1 MATSLELT
9 LFGSPEVRSN
19 GQLVSGF
26 RTGKAQA
33 LLYYLA
39 VTGRP
44 HSRSTLAGLLWGD
57 QPEAAARAS
66 LSKCLSN
73 LCDLLGGAVLVE
85 RQTAAFNRTCP
96 YQLDTE
102 HFLASISA
110 PPTTETLPRLQSTLA
125 LYRGDFLEGFYVR
138 DAPEFEQWLLT
149 QRAQYRESALSGLH
163 TLAMYAEQQG
173 NLPAAIAHTRRLLV
187 LEPWREEAHRLLM
200 RLLAR
205 SGQRAAALAQFE
217 TCRRVL
223 DEEVAA
229 EPDVETLALI
239 EAIRSGD
246 FDKGT
251 KRQDDQGNRAQVHA
265 VTPTPLPI
273 PPTPLFGRE
282 GDLAALRELISNPQ
296 CKLITITGPGGIGKT
311 RLALAAAADQT
322 GQFQDG
328 AVFVPLAG
336 VSSAQFLPQAIL
348 SVLNVPFRGDL
359 APRQQVRAVLSSE
372 ERLLVLDNYEHLLPD
387 VELLIELLH
396 YAPRVTWL
404 VTSRERLA
412 LQAEY
417 LHELTG
423 LDYPVD
429 SSTTPAAKPSRDPA
443 SFAAVQL
450 FLQRA
455 RQLQPRF
462 APNAEELRAIVR
474 ICSSSEGMPLALELA
489 AAAVRSQSLPD
500 LAEALTQGQLPPVAT
515 MRDRPTRHHSL
526 AAAFE
531 HSWHLL
537 TARERQVF
545 AQLSV
550 FRAGFTQNAGQTVAD
565 ASPELLSG
573 LLDKS
578 LIRQQAEDRF
588 DLHELLRQAGETKL
602 GEAGAIVA
610 VRVRHLQYFLAL
622 AELLEAQLIRSPESP
637 ALDAFERDYEN
648 IRAALQW
655 GLISPD
661 AEPAQ
666 RWQAVWLVAR
676 LGLYWHVRNHWS
688 EGRLWLTH
696 ALRVVENIPSRHLA
710 GDEPMLLRAN
720 LLYRASTLALDC
732 LTQQQMLEESLTL
745 FQQCGDQ
752 QAMVRCLHDLA
763 SNAVELSNYQRAAI
777 CIQESLALARHV
789 NDEGL
794 MVRSLLNLADLM
806 AEEEDFPRSM
816 AYAGEALT
824 LARKMDDPGPLT
836 SALNLLAQA
845 AVGVGDYP
853 QAYRWLEEIFQQ
865 QRQRGPYS
873 QVGPWTFRNLG
884 LVQQML
890 GNYDAAIAAYGES
903 LRLRYKRQQLGG
915 IAWALEGLG
924 ETIAL
929 CGHPVRAAVL
939 WGVADNLRQQDGS
952 TVSRSERQRF
962 DSSVA
967 MVRNQLGEL
976 AFTQAWSE
984 GVGMGLEQAVAYALS
999 TPPNDEY
1006 INLAGVMDLRGVY
1019 WQG

>member
-1 MATSLELT
+1 MLNSLDLT
-9 LFGSPEVRSN
+9 LFGSPEVRRC
-19 GQLVSGF
+19 GQLVIGF

-44 HSRSTLAGLLWGD
+44 YSRSTLAGLLWGD

-73 LCDLLGGAVLVE
+73 LHDLLGDAVLVE
-85 RQTAAFNRTCP
+85 RQTAAFNRAYP

-102 HFLASISA
+102 CLLASIST
-110 PPTTETLPRLQSTLA
+110 PPTAETIQRLQSALA

-138 DAPEFEQWLLT
+138 EAPEFEQWLLT
-149 QRAQYRESALSGLH
+149 QRAQYREAVLSGLH
-163 TLAMYAEQQG
+163 GLANYAEQQG
-173 NLPAAIAHTRRLLV
+173 ELPAAITHTRRLLTV
-187 LEPWREEAHRLLM
+187 EPWHEEAHRLLIT
-200 RLLAR
+200 LLAR
-205 SGQRAAALAQFE
+205 TGQRSAALAQFE
-217 TCRRVL
+217 ICRRVL
-223 DEEVAA
+223 DEELAA
-229 EPDVETLALI
+229 EPDAETLALVQ
-239 EAIRSGD
+239 AIRSGE
-246 FDKGT
+246 FDRVMA
-251 KRQDDQGNRAQVHA
+251 RQGFTVSTQLSGDLVNRRQVTL
-265 VTPTPLPI
+265 VTTPLPT

-282 GDLAALRELISNPQ
+282 RELAALGELIINPQ

-348 SVLNVPFRGDL
+348 GALNVPLRSDL
-359 APRQQVRAVLSSE
+359 SPQQQVWAVLSNQNQ
-372 ERLLVLDNYEHLLPD
+372 LLVLDNYEHLLPD
-387 VELLIELLH
+387 VELLIDLLH
-396 YAPRVTWL
+396 YAPQVTWL

-412 LQAEY
+412 LQAEH
-417 LHELTG
+417 LFALRG
-423 LDYPVD
+423 LAYPQ
-429 SSTTPAAKPSRDPA
+429 TPEATQMAD
-443 SFAAVQL
+443 FAAVHL
-450 FLQRA
+450 FLQRV
-455 RQLQPRF
+455 RQFQPHF
-462 APNAEELRAIVR
+462 TSTATDLAAIIR
-474 ICSSSEGMPLALELA
+474 ICRLVEGLPLALELA
-489 AAAVRSQSLPD
+489 ASAVRSQSLPE
-500 LAEALTQGQLPPVAT
+500 LAEALAQGQLPPAAT
-515 MRDRPTRHHSL
+515 MRDRPARHHSL

-622 AELLEAQLIRSPESP
+622 AELLETQLIRAPESP

-648 IRAALQW
+648 IRSALQW

-661 AEPAQ
+661 AEPTQ

-696 ALRVVENIPSRHLA
+696 ALHVVEHIPSRHLA

-745 FQQCGDQ
+745 FQQCEDQ
-752 QAMVRCLHDLA
+752 QAIVRCLHDLA
-763 SNAVELSNYQRAAI
+763 SNAVELGNYQRAAI
-777 CIQESLALARHV
+777 YIQESLALARHV

-794 MVRSLLNLADLM
+794 ITRSLLNLADLM
-806 AEEEDFPRSM
+806 AEEEDFHQSM

-824 LARKMDDPGPLT
+824 LSRKMDDPGPLT

-845 AVGVGDYP
+845 AIGLGDYH
-853 QAYRWLEEIFQQ
+853 QAYRWLEEIFQH
-865 QRQRGPYS
+865 QRQHGPYS

-890 GNYDAAIAAYGES
+890 GNYDAAIAAYAES

-924 ETIAL
+924 ETMAL

-999 TPPNDEY
+999 TP
-1006 INLAGVMDLRGVY
+1006 RHT
-1019 WQG
+1019 